1 MRLLPV
7 LLASISA
14 LSIAAA
20 CSPAR
25 AEWDG
30 DDGWRRHEWREHRE
44 QRWREHEWREH
55 EWRERQR
62 QSYYAPPPAVFAAP
76 PAYSYAP
83 PGYYAPRAYY
93 APPAVY
99 YAPQPQPP
107 IYQNP
112 GVSIGFGFG
121 FR

>member
-14 LSIAAA
+14 FGVAAA
-20 CSPAR
+20 YSPAQ
-25 AEWDG
+25 AQWD
-30 DDGWRRHEWREHRE
+30 DNDGWRRHEWREHQE

-55 EWRERQR
+55 EWRARQR
-62 QSYYAPPPAVFAAP
+62 QSYFAPPPVIYSAP
-76 PAYSYAP
+76 GLGYSYAP
-83 PGYYAPRAYY
+83 QGYYPAPPPAYY
-93 APPAVY
+93 APP
-99 YAPQPQPP
+99 PQPP

>member
-1 MRLLPV
+1 MRLLPI
-7 LLASISA
+7 LLASVSA
-14 LSIAAA
+14 LGVAAA

-25 AEWDG
+25 ADWD
-30 DDGWRRHEWREHRE
+30 DDGWRHHEWHE
-44 QRWREHEWREH
+44 QQERRWREH

-62 QSYYAPPPAVFAAP
+62 QSYYAPPPVIYSAP

-83 PGYYAPRAYY
+83 RGYYAVPPAAYY
-93 APPAVY
+93 AP
-99 YAPQPQPP
+99 PP

>member
-7 LLASISA
+7 LLASIGA
-14 LSIAAA
+14 LGAAAA

-25 AEWDG
+25 AQWD
-30 DDGWRRHEWREHRE
+30 DNDGWRRHEWREHQE

-62 QSYYAPPPAVFAAP
+62 QSYYAPPVIYSAPP

-83 PGYYAPRAYY
+83 QGYYA
-93 APPAVY
+93 APPAAY
-99 YAPQPQPP
+99 YVRPQQPP
-107 IYQNP
+107 LYQNP
-112 GVSIGFGFG
+112 GVSVDFGFG

>member
-1 MRLLPV
+1 MRLFPV
-7 LLASISA
+7 LLASVSA
-14 LSIAAA
+14 LGVAAA

-25 AEWDG
+25 AQWDD
-30 DDGWRRHEWREHRE
+30 DDGWRHHEWHE
-44 QRWREHEWREH
+44 QQERRWREH

-62 QSYYAPPPAVFAAP
+62 QSYYAAPPVIYAAPP

-83 PGYYAPRAYY
+83 RGYYAAPPPAYY
-93 APPAVY
+93 APP
-99 YAPQPQPP
+99 PPP

>member
-1 MRLLPV
+1 MRLLPI
-7 LLASISA
+7 LLASVSA
-14 LSIAAA
+14 LGVAAA

-25 AEWDG
+25 AGWD
-30 DDGWRRHEWREHRE
+30 DDGWRHHKWHEQQERR
-44 QRWREHEWREH
+44 WREH

-62 QSYYAPPPAVFAAP
+62 QSYYAPPPVIYSAP
-76 PAYSYAP
+76 PTYSYAP
-83 PGYYAPRAYY
+83 RGYYAV
-93 APPAVY
+93 PPAAS
-99 YAPQPQPP
+99 YAPP